1 MESKGWDKVTCP
13 ECDEKLDYENMKTLA
28 APDMF
33 ARFDALSTRAVLST
47 LPDFRWCRAPD
58 CTSGQIHTGSPSKNP
73 IFRCTSCKFAYCVN
87 HEREWHKGET
97 CKQYDAR
104 MALSKR
110 SAKLIEEEQAS
121 ERTIKETTKK
131 CPGEGC
137 GASIEKNE
145 GCDHMTCKACSW
157 EFCWLCLAPFEPIR
171 KKGNKEH
178 KSDCKYYA

>member
-1 MESKGWDKVTCP
+1 MEKMGISKRRKA
-13 ECDEKLDYENMKTLA
+13 NMS
-28 APDMF
+28 F
-33 ARFDALSTRAVLST
+33 SEHRFDALSTRAVLST

-58 CTSGQIHTGSPSKNP
+58 CTSGQIHTGNPRKKP
-73 IFRCTSCKFAYCVN
+73 IFRCTSCNFAYCVI
-87 HEREWHKGET
+87 HECEWHRGET
-97 CKQYDAR
+97 CEQYDVR

-110 SAKLIEEEQAS
+110 LAEHVEEEQAS

-157 EFCWLCLAPFEPIR
+157 EFCWLCLAPYEPIR
-171 KKGNKEH
+171 KKGNREH
-178 KSDCKYYA
+178 KSSCKYYA